1 MIQQGLSHTT
11 WHGRMEQIGT
21 EPDFY
26 LDGAHNEDAVR
37 KLRKTLDD
45 GFSERRI
52 VYIMGVLADKD
63 YEKMIAMMFQPG
75 DHVYTVT
82 PKNPRALDGKELE
95 KQLLR
100 QNIHAQYCENI
111 QDAVLY
117 ALRDAQKED
126 MILAFGSL
134 SYLRDVCNTYESEK

>member
-1 MIQQGLSHTT
+1 M
-11 WHGRMEQIGT
+11 
-21 EPDFY
+21 
-26 LDGAHNEDAVR
+26 
-37 KLRKTLDD
+37 
-45 GFSERRI
+45 
-52 VYIMGVLADKD
+52 
-63 YEKMIAMMFQPG
+63 
-75 DHVYTVT
+75 YTVT

-134 SYLRDVCNTYESEK
+134 SYLRMCVIHMRVKNKLLVLG